1 MNDDRGGA
9 SADVSPDAEPSGL
22 SRRGWGVLAAITVAA
37 MVGLGVVGA
46 VAVGTAF
53 GGSVPDASP
62 AHAPAI
68 PRASARPAPLG
79 LPPRPTPTQV
89 ATVPSQPVDTLQ
101 PGDCL
106 QVYPSK
112 WADAYPVV
120 DCSAKHIAQL
130 TSKGV
135 LPESPDAPFPGTK
148 ALDAQ
153 VGDLCAAPG
162 LNWHWVAIWGEDVM
176 TDLRYP
182 ATAAAWDSGDRRYDC
197 FVYTYSR
204 HELTGSAMP
213 GSAASDG

>member
-1 MNDDRGGA
+1 MDDDRGGA
-9 SADVSPDAEPSGL
+9 SADASAGAEPSGL
-22 SRRGWGVLAAITVAA
+22 SRRGWTVLAGITLVAMA
-37 MVGLGVVGA
+37 GLGVVGA
-46 VAVGTAF
+46 VAIGAAF
-53 GGSVPDASP
+53 GSPVPDAPAAQAPVIPRGSP
-62 AHAPAI
+62 A
-68 PRASARPAPLG
+68 PAPLG

-89 ATVPSQPVDTLQ
+89 ATVPSQPVDTLR

-120 DCSAKHIAQL
+120 DCSARHIAQL

-135 LPESPDAPFPGTK
+135 LPQPAGAPCPGTK
-148 ALDAQ
+148 ELDAQ

-182 ATAAAWDSGDRRYDC
+182 ATAAAWAAGDRRYDC

-213 GSAASDG
+213 GAAASDG

>member
-1 MNDDRGGA
+1 MNDVRGGA

-22 SRRGWGVLAAITVAA
+22 SRRAWVLLAAITVAA
-37 MVGLGVVGA
+37 MVALGVVAA
-46 VAVGTAF
+46 VAIGGAF
-53 GGSVPDASP
+53 GSP
-62 AHAPAI
+62 PPQGAAAQAPSI
-68 PRASARPAPLG
+68 PRASPRPAPLG

-89 ATVPSQPVDTLQ
+89 ATVPSQ

-120 DCSAKHIAQL
+120 DCSARHIAQL

-135 LPESPDAPFPGTK
+135 LPQPAGAPFPGTK
-148 ALDAQ
+148 ALDTQ

-182 ATAAAWDSGDRRYDC
+182 ATAAAWDGGDRRYDC

-213 GSAASDG
+213 GGDAGDG

>member
-1 MNDDRGGA
+1 MSDDRGGT
-9 SADVSPDAEPSGL
+9 SAGVSPDVEPRGL
-22 SRRGWGVLAAITVAA
+22 SRRGWVVLAAITVAA

-46 VAVGTAF
+46 VTVGAAF
-53 GGSVPDASP
+53 SGSASDASVTQ
-62 AHAPAI
+62 APAI
-68 PRASARPAPLG
+68 PRGSPAPGPLG

-89 ATVPSQPVDTLQ
+89 ATVPSQPVDTLR

-120 DCSAKHIAQL
+120 DCSAPHIAQL

-135 LPESPDAPFPGTK
+135 LPEPTGAPFPGTA
-148 ALDAQ
+148 ALDTQ

-162 LNWHWVAIWGEDVM
+162 LDWHWVAIWGEDVM

-213 GSAASDG
+213 GGASGG